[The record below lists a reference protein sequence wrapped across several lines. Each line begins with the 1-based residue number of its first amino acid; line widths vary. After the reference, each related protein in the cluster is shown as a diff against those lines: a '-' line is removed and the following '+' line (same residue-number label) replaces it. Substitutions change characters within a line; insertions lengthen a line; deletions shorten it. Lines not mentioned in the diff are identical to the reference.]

1 MLRASAGFTGT
12 EDDDEGR
19 GRLADVFGGDADA
32 AQVTELLAP
41 LAGLG
46 GTSAAIEEIQWA
58 VRRYL
63 EALAGSVPV
72 IWVVDDIQ
80 WAEPAFLSVVEDLVD
95 WTAMRLWSC
104 CAWPARS
111 SSMTT
116 PPGVGGS

>member
-1 MLRASAGFTGT
+1 MLRASAGFSGT

-32 AQVTELLAP
+32 AQATGLLAP

-63 EALAGSVPV
+63 EVLAGSEPV

-80 WAEPAFLSVVEDLVD
+80 WAEPVFLSVVEDLVD
-95 WTAMRLWSC
+95 WTRDAALFVLC
-104 CAWPARS
+104 LARQS
-111 SSMTT
+111 SSMTI
-116 PPGVGGS
+116 PPGAGAS